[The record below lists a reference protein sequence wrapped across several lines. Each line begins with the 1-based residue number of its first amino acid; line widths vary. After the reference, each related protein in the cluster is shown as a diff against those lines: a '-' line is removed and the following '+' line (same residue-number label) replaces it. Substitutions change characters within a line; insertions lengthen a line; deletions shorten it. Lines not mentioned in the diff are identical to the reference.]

1 LAQNFR
7 NIKMNKLNNKRT
19 YEIFIVE
26 SGKVID
32 TCRLKATIQNV
43 MPKLK
48 ETIRKELGV
57 RKVEVLPLE

>member
-1 LAQNFR
+1 
-7 NIKMNKLNNKRT
+7 MNKLNNKRT